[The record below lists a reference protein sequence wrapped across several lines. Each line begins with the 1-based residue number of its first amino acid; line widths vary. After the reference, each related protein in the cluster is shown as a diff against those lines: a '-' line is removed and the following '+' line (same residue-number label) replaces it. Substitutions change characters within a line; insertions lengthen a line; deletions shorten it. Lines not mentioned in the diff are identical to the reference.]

1 MVFSYSSGDS
11 TTQKKEGIER
21 LGSST
26 SLVIMADEESYTF
39 DSLSK
44 MMVFDLR
51 EICKKEELSS
61 SGNKAE
67 LIVRILGHF
76 SSDNENDDLLLEEE
90 SSESQKSSA
99 NIEEKNED
107 IRTSKDIDDAI
118 DRLISR
124 VESKD
129 NLVIDDISEG
139 KDVVKEPEIVEEIME
154 AEIFEAE
161 IIEEPITF
169 EKEEP
174 SLILED
180 EEDPWSLENKE
191 VKDVSENLLEEKED
205 QPSMTIVLP
214 SIDIFKKYWQ
224 QISAVF
230 MVVILVGAG
239 VVYFLSAD
247 SSFQARPLNYGDS
260 MTFTLSD
267 GEIILDGDDMVALLR
282 DNLPDTAITDACNK
296 LTVGLAGTGSISI
309 VEGDLSEINHPIDRQ
324 ESELLG
330 VINAKDAYG
339 RSHLT
344 VQQEITHNLEVDL
357 EGKTWKDTNVCGNL
371 GWSLSGNDLLM
382 TTNLYNELTETSLL
396 RSESIISFTDVEG
409 ATTNANVVTF
419 GADGFGNLDG
429 IAPILTF
436 PLAPIE
442 LHDFFGDIKLKSG
455 MTSDSISDWNKDW
468 EWSVGSE
475 RNTADHGLVYPVKI
489 SHSEVERCLGRMNI
503 DILVKNG
510 VPWAVEQD
518 VDILID
524 KDQSTSDCSFIESA
538 ATDAVLPEG
547 TLTVRMKMSRISSDS
562 GSDSI
567 SWGATY
573 AGRPGPGE
581 DKLSTNA
588 KKDWSTAMWDES
600 VIRSFSLEDAISCL
614 RANHS
619 NRDVTVAIDSDGY
632 IWQSVYSI
640 NEVEEWNL
648 SWVRSDETSGWAI
661 VSKSNNACSFDD
673 EGRDDGEVI
682 WNQEA
687 IPSTHTLKNLED
699 RILDSNRYQ
708 DLSISLGENQWSE
721 GSSFGY
727 RLSVSEDNDLLSFLP
742 VIDEGQVTVAGS
754 RDWLESNRKHN
765 INFAMDA
772 QTGRMLAWAEIIGQ
786 P

>member
-1 MVFSYSSGDS
+1 MVFLYSSSDS
-11 TTQKKEGIER
+11 LTQKKEGIER

-26 SLVIMADEESYTF
+26 SPVIMADEESYTF

-51 EICKKEELSS
+51 EICKKEELPS

-76 SSDNENDDLLLEEE
+76 SSDNDSEDLFIEED
-90 SSESQKSSA
+90 SSESFPQKSK
-99 NIEEKNED
+99 IEGKEEAV
-107 IRTSKDIDDAI
+107 RSSKDMDDAI
-118 DRLISR
+118 DRLLSR
-124 VESKD
+124 VQTKDNPEIEDNSVEKDITDESK
-129 NLVIDDISEG
+129 
-139 KDVVKEPEIVEEIME
+139 IVEEIME
-154 AEIFEAE
+154 AEIVEAE
-161 IIEEPITF
+161 IIEKPVLTH
-169 EKEEP
+169 EEP
-174 SLILED
+174 SLILDED
-180 EEDPWSLENKE
+180 DPWSLEHNQEKIIVE
-191 VKDVSENLLEEKED
+191 DTTEEKID

-230 MVVILVGAG
+230 MVVLLVGAG

-260 MTFTLSD
+260 MTFTLSE

-282 DNLPDTAITDACNK
+282 DNLPDTAITDACNR

-309 VEGDLSEINHPIDRQ
+309 VEGDLSQITHPVDRQ
-324 ESELLG
+324 SSELLG
-330 VINAKDAYG
+330 TINAKDAYG

-344 VQQEITHNLEVDL
+344 VQQQITHNLEVDL
-357 EGKTWKDTNVCGNL
+357 EGKTWRDTDICGNL

-382 TTNLYNELTETSLL
+382 TTNLYDELTETSLL

-455 MTSDSISDWNKDW
+455 MTSESVSNWNNDW

-475 RNTADHGLVYPVKI
+475 QNTADHGLVYPVKI

-510 VPWAVEQD
+510 VPWAVEQV

-524 KDQSTSDCSFIESA
+524 KDQSSSDCSFIESA
-538 ATDAVLPEG
+538 ATDAALPEG
-547 TLTVRMKMSRISSDS
+547 TLTVKMTMSRISSDS
-562 GSDSI
+562 GTESI
-567 SWGATY
+567 SWGSTY

-600 VIRSFSLEDAISCL
+600 EIRSFTLEDAISCL

-619 NRDVTVAIDSDGY
+619 NRDITVAIDSDGY
-632 IWQSVYSI
+632 IWQSVYSL

-661 VSKSNNACSFDD
+661 VRQSDNGCSFED
-673 EGRDDGEVI
+673 EDRDDGEVI
-682 WNQEA
+682 WNQDA
-687 IPSTHTLKNLED
+687 IPSTHTLKNLES
-699 RILDSNRYQ
+699 RVLDSNRYQ
-708 DLSISLGENQWSE
+708 DLSVSLGENQWLE

-727 RLSVSEDNDLLSFLP
+727 RLSVSEDSDFLSFLP
-742 VIDEGQVTVAGS
+742 GDFTEGEVTVAGS
-754 RDWLESNRKHN
+754 REWTQSNRKHN